1 MKDVLISGARIKK
14 ELIMLLICFL
24 IGFVAN
30 VGAIIY
36 YKTVFTEIVSSLGY
50 ILVFTFVLYFIWSL
64 LRILTWLLL
73 SFIKKAS
80 SR

>member
-64 LRILTWLLL
+64 LRILTCLLL
-73 SFIKKAS
+73 IFIKKAS
-80 SR
+80 IR

>member
-36 YKTVFTEIVSSLGY
+36 YKTVFTEIVSSLWY